1 MRRTTTLASL
11 ALATGAF
18 IAAPATGAGAAT
30 QNGLVNVN
38 VEDVTVQ
45 IPVAVAANVCDVTVG
60 VLVDTLTE
68 APTDCQA
75 GTIALAE
82 DQGGSG
88 GGNTNQRGLVNV
100 NLQDV
105 QAQVPIGIAANVC
118 DVTVGI
124 LVQDLDEA
132 FTDCE
137 SGAMSIARI

>member
-11 ALATGAF
+11 ALAAGSF
-18 IAAPATGAGAAT
+18 IAAPASTAGAAN

-38 VEDVTVQ
+38 IEDVTVQ
-45 IPVAVAANVCDVTVG
+45 VPVAVAANVCDVTVG

-82 DQGGSG
+82 DQSGPGGSS
-88 GGNTNQRGLVNV
+88 NQRGLVNV

-105 QAQVPIGIAANVC
+105 DVQVPIGIAANIC
-118 DVTVGI
+118 DVTVGV
-124 LVQDLDEA
+124 LVQNLDGA
-132 FTDCE
+132 FTDCD